1 MKERIIAIV
10 VLRLFL
16 ASVVI
21 PRKIN
26 SCNLCHCA
34 IEIVLCST
42 CYTLLISKISKCWL
56 IPQVVKDLI
65 KLLSSLKSLKR
76 ELRVEKGKSV
86 IHQVKS
92 QKE

>member
-1 MKERIIAIV
+1 MLHSLDIQN
-10 VLRLFL
+10 FL
-16 ASVVI
+16 V
-21 PRKIN
+21 
-26 SCNLCHCA
+26 
-34 IEIVLCST
+34 
-42 CYTLLISKISKCWL
+42 LLIS
-56 IPQVVKDLI
+56 QVVKDLI